1 MNVENAYR
9 PPMENVDMLARRKS
23 YWHDVAQKNHAE
35 KVAMNRAS
43 GNSRPDGYLQ
53 KAGRYQ
59 GSSNAI
65 QSQDNQPLPLSEAP
79 AEIQERINNLGGI
92 GGIIG
97 RMRAR
102 MQEEKLKAESGGS
115 LQIQGR
121 PTSPSD
127 AYDENGFAIKTN
139 DEQQKWA
146 ESLFSELHK
155 PTKSAGVD
163 HYYLDK
169 SNIPKENFLDEG
181 IEQYRERYAALSDES
196 LYATV
201 HEERLAKSE
210 LDRDFVDYV
219 KAGFEQAGLSEEDA
233 AFIADTFSRE
243 FRMGMINGKSVDQS
257 KLDGLR
263 KLNSLGSDLIKS
275 IQYSGYSFDF
285 GV

>member
-1 MNVENAYR
+1 MNIENAYR
-9 PPMENVDMLARRKS
+9 PPMENVDMLARRKA
-23 YWHDVAQKNHAE
+23 YWHDVAQQNHAE
-35 KVAMNRAS
+35 QVAKSRAS

-59 GSSNAI
+59 GASEAA
-65 QSQDNQPLPLSEAP
+65 QSQGNQPLSLSDAP
-79 AEIQERINNLGGI
+79 TAIQERIEQLGGMD
-92 GGIIG
+92 GIIG

-102 MQEEKLKAESGGS
+102 MQEQQLRAESGLT
-115 LQIQGR
+115 LQIHGR

-127 AYDENGFAIKTN
+127 AYDANGFAVKTN
-139 DEQQKWA
+139 DAQQKWA
-146 ESLFSELHK
+146 ESLFSEFHK
-155 PTKSAGVD
+155 PPKNAGVD

-169 SNIPKENFLDEG
+169 GAIPKENFLDEG

-210 LDRDFVDYV
+210 LDRDFADYV
-219 KAGFEQAGLSEEDA
+219 KTGFEQAGLSEEDA
-233 AFIADTFSRE
+233 AFVADTFSRE
-243 FRMGMINGKSVDQS
+243 FRMGMISGKSVDQS

-263 KLNSLGSDLIKS
+263 KLNALGSDLIDS

-285 GV
+285 GI